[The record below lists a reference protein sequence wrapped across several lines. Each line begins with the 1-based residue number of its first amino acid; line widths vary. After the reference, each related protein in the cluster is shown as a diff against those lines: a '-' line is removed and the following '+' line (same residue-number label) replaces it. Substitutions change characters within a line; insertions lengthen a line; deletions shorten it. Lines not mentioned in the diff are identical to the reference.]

1 MLFLLT
7 GAVQMGKTRW
17 LEQLVVELAAE
28 GVPCCGV
35 LAPGVWRRREEVA
48 AEGGEDVEAQPV
60 ASGAG
65 DFEKLGIDNVLL
77 PGGERVTFARRRDVA
92 QREGA
97 LNPHSQSAAAGLAW
111 EIDEA
116 ALVRVNAHFD
126 ALAHSA
132 PFAPF
137 SAPSPATSN
146 LVRLRL
152 LVVDELGRLELR
164 CNGGLT
170 SAMTLLARGATAAC
184 PHALV
189 VVRESLRAIA
199 EERFAAAWG
208 GCVPLAPGDE
218 ARATVRRAFGLAS
231 LNDN

>member
-7 GAVQMGKTRW
+7 GAVQTGKTRW
-17 LEQLVVELAAE
+17 LERLVVELAAE
-28 GVPCCGV
+28 GVSCCGV
-35 LAPGVWRRREEVA
+35 LAPGVWQRRAELGAEVN
-48 AEGGEDVEAQPV
+48 
-60 ASGAG
+60 ASTRPDGSRAG

-77 PGGERVTFARRRDVA
+77 PGGERVMFARRRDLA

-116 ALVRVNAHFD
+116 ALARVNAHFD

-132 PFAPF
+132 PFAPS
-137 SAPSPATSN
+137 SASSPAISSPA
-146 LVRLRL
+146 RPRL

-189 VVRESLRAIA
+189 VVRESLRPLA